1 MIPTCENLCAAL
13 IFLRFYYI
21 VGYAEVVMSLLV
33 VFISFINAL
42 LTSVSLSA
50 IVTSGNSTDTGPRL
64 GASIAW
70 FIFMADLGGR
80 PRSVGSCLG
89 ISQFFAFRV

>member
-1 MIPTCENLCAAL
+1 MIPTCENLWVAL

-21 VGYAEVVMSLLV
+21 VGHQEVVMSLLV

-50 IVTSGNSTDTGPRL
+50 IVNSGNSMDTGPRL
-64 GASIAW
+64 GASIALVY
-70 FIFMADLGGR
+70 FLGLIL
-80 PRSVGSCLG
+80 VGVL
-89 ISQFFAFRV
+89 